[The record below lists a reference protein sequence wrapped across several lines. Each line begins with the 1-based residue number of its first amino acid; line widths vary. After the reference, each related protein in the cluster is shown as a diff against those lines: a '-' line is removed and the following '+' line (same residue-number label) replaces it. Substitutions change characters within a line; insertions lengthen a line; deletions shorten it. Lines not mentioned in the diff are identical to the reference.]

1 MAGAS
6 DDTILRRVGKG
17 GAHPSSAGGCC
28 LPLAKAGSEM
38 RTFSNAVLAKAKPNA
53 GAAMTAALMRI
64 PCPRIGGSVAT
75 ETWVDASP
83 LQGLTEIAIRVRL
96 AVGV

>member
-1 MAGAS
+1 
-6 DDTILRRVGKG
+6 
-17 GAHPSSAGGCC
+17 
-28 LPLAKAGSEM
+28 
-38 RTFSNAVLAKAKPNA
+38 VLAKAKPNA